1 MRISCKICRRL
12 GRSVCGREKCAFR
25 RKPYPPGVHG
35 RSRIR
40 GRGRGGSTEYGGQ
53 LREKQKLKFLYGLRE
68 AQFKN
73 YVRQAERAKGQAGP
87 ELLKILETRL
97 DSIVFRLGFAGSR
110 SAARQFVT
118 HGHVMV
124 NGRRV
129 SFPSFRVKNGD
140 TVKIR
145 PQSSG
150 KGMFRDLELYLKKY
164 NPPPWLALDREN
176 REGKLLGQ
184 VDAADPSL
192 PADINLSAIVEF
204 YSR

>member
-12 GRSVCGREKCAFR
+12 GRSVCGREKCAFM

-53 LREKQKLKFLYGLRE
+53 LREKQTLKFLYGLRE

-73 YVRQAERAKGQAGP
+73 YVRQAERAKGQAG
-87 ELLKILETRL
+87 
-97 DSIVFRLGFAGSR
+97 
-110 SAARQFVT
+110 
-118 HGHVMV
+118 
-124 NGRRV
+124 
-129 SFPSFRVKNGD
+129 
-140 TVKIR
+140 
-145 PQSSG
+145 
-150 KGMFRDLELYLKKY
+150 LELFLKKY
-164 NPPPWLALDREN
+164 NPPPWLALDRES

>member
-35 RSRIR
+35 RTRVR
-40 GRGRGGSTEYGGQ
+40 GRGSATEYGSQ

-68 AQFKN
+68 TQFKN
-73 YVRQAERAKGQAGP
+73 YVRQAERVKGEITQ
-87 ELLKILETRL
+87 ELLRILETRL
-97 DSIVFRLGFAGSR
+97 DSIVFRLGFAQTC
-110 SAARQFVT
+110 SAARQLIT

-129 SFPSFRVKNGD
+129 SFPSFRVKQGD
-140 TVKIR
+140 SVKIR

-150 KGMFRDLELYLKKY
+150 KGMFRDLELFLKKY